1 MPEEDVEAIS
11 HAPTDVEQSTPT
23 DCGENVVIEEECFC
37 WDGIPRVVRSPG

>member
-37 WDGIPRVVRSPG
+37 WDGIPRVITSAE